1 VLNLSV
7 GSQVIVEGGNAIRTH
22 EGARGHAIYGPYV
35 QVEPGPHVVEFTLAL
50 AEPVTAD
57 PDCACAVVDVVS
69 ENGKRDIAFDFVMLS
84 DLGTDF
90 RTVALAFDL
99 EEVRTLEFRVYTTGR
114 FPLAIQDE
122 PVLRPRRSDDPDRPP
137 ALNRHDYAL
146 RELFER
152 DVPFSVSGDQV
163 NMRIAREQ
171 VGDLF
176 GLDNASADDV
186 ARQIAERVAFKGDD
200 QNALYRA
207 YVGTDQPIVS
217 PPREVPFTST
227 LCQQAH
233 FGYDQYRFWARALK
247 DKPKFYRKQWEFVF
261 IAQAL
266 FERGF
271 LAPGKK
277 GLVFGAGQEPLPALF
292 ASFGVEVLATDQGSE
307 EAERTGWA
315 ATHQHTFDLSAL
327 NQLGICTD
335 RMFRDLVSFMPVDMN
350 AIPPSL
356 DGQFDFCWSA
366 CALEHL
372 GSLEHGLAF
381 IENSMRT
388 LRLGGIAVHTTEFN
402 LSSNEDTL
410 ESPNCSFYRRRD
422 IEDVVGRLERRGYQ
436 VSPLDWSIGEGFA
449 ERVVDLP
456 PFGRGEPH
464 IRLRADRY
472 DVTSIGLI
480 IRAP

>member
-1 VLNLSV
+1 MLNLSV
-7 GSQVIVEGGNAIRTH
+7 GSQVGADGKSAIRTH
-22 EGARGHAIYGPYV
+22 KGARGHAIYGPYV
-35 QVEPGPHVVEFTLAL
+35 QVEPGRYIVEFSIAFAEHVV
-50 AEPVTAD
+50 AD
-57 PDCACAVVDVVS
+57 QDSACAVVDVVG
-69 ENGKRDIAFDFVMLS
+69 ENGQRDIAFDFVMLS

-90 RTVALAFDL
+90 RTVTLAFDL
-99 EEVRTLEFRVYTTGR
+99 EEGRPLEFRVYTTGR
-114 FPLAIQDE
+114 FPLVVQDE
-122 PVLRPRRSDDPDRPP
+122 PVLRLRRPGDPDQAP
-137 ALNRHDYAL
+137 ARDRNNYAL

-152 DVPFSVSGDQV
+152 DVPFSISHDQV
-163 NMRIAREQ
+163 SMQISRGQ

-176 GLDNASADDV
+176 GLANTSPDDV
-186 ARQIAERVAFKGDD
+186 ARQIAERVGFKGDD
-200 QNALYRA
+200 HNALYRA
-207 YVGTDQPIVS
+207 YIGTDHPIVS

-233 FGYDQYRFWARALK
+233 FGYDQYRFWSRALK

-271 LAPGKK
+271 LASGKK

-292 ASFGVEVLATDQGSE
+292 ASFGVEVLATDQGAE
-307 EAERTGWA
+307 DAERTGWA

-335 RMFRDLVSFMPVDMN
+335 RMFRNLVSFMPVDMN
-350 AIPPSL
+350 AIPESL
-356 DGQFDFCWSA
+356 DRQFDFCWSA

-388 LRLGGIAVHTTEFN
+388 LRPGGIAVHTTEFN

-422 IEDVVGRLERRGYQ
+422 IEDVIARLERRGYQ
-436 VSPLDWSIGEGFA
+436 VSPLDWSVGEGFA

-480 IRAP
+480 IQAP

>member
-1 VLNLSV
+1 VLNLSI
-7 GSQVIVEGGNAIRTH
+7 GSQLTAEGKNAIRTQK
-22 EGARGHAIYGPYV
+22 GMRGHALYGPYL
-35 QVEPGPHVVEFTLAL
+35 QVEPGRYVVEFSLAL
-50 AEPVTAD
+50 AEDVALESD
-57 PDCACAVVDVVS
+57 RACAIVDVVGDYGKFDVAFAFITLS
-69 ENGKRDIAFDFVMLS
+69 E
-84 DLGTDF
+84 LGTDF
-90 RTVALAFDL
+90 RTIALPFDL
-99 EEVRTLEFRVYTTGR
+99 AEGRMLEFRVNTSGH
-114 FPLAIQDE
+114 FPLIIHDE
-122 PVLRPRRSDDPDRPP
+122 PVLRSREPDSPQARKID
-137 ALNRHDYAL
+137 RHDYAL

-152 DVPFSVSGDQV
+152 DVAFNAAGAQVSVTVSRD
-163 NMRIAREQ
+163 Q

-176 GLDNASADDV
+176 GLDNVSGDEV

-200 QNALYRA
+200 HNALYRA
-207 YVGTDQPIVS
+207 YVGIDRPIVS
-217 PPREVPFTST
+217 PPREVPFTSAI
-227 LCQQAH
+227 CQQAH
-233 FGYDQYRFWARALK
+233 FGYDQYRYWARALK

-261 IAQAL
+261 IAQTL

-292 ASFGVEVLATDQGSE
+292 ASFGVEILATDQGAE
-307 EAERTGWA
+307 DAERTGWA
-315 ATHQHTFDLSAL
+315 ASHQHTFDLSAL

-335 RMFRDLVSFMPVDMN
+335 RMFRDLVSFRPVDMN
-350 AIPPSL
+350 AIPEAL
-356 DGQFDFCWSA
+356 NGQFDFCWSA

-388 LRLGGIAVHTTEFN
+388 LRSGGVAVHTTEFN
-402 LSSNEDTL
+402 LSSNEATL

-422 IEDVVGRLERRGYQ
+422 IEDVITRLEQQGYE
-436 VSPLDWSIGEGFA
+436 VSPVDWHVGEGFA

>member
-7 GSQVIVEGGNAIRTH
+7 GSQVVAAGKNAIRTN

-35 QVEPGPHVVEFTLAL
+35 QVEPGRHVVEFTLAL
-50 AEPVTAD
+50 AEHVAAE
-57 PDCACAVVDVVS
+57 PDRACAVVDIVS
-69 ENGKRDIAFDFVMLS
+69 DYGKRDIAFDFVMLS

-99 EEVRTLEFRVYTTGR
+99 DEAQSLEFRVYTTGR
-114 FPLAIQDE
+114 FPLVIQDE
-122 PVLRPRRSDDPDRPP
+122 PVLRPRTPGDPDRSS
-137 ALNRHDYAL
+137 ALDRHNYAL

-152 DVPFSVSGDQV
+152 DVPFSISRDQV
-163 NMRIAREQ
+163 NLRIPREQ

-200 QNALYRA
+200 HNALYRA
-207 YVGTDQPIVS
+207 YVGTDHPIVS

-271 LAPGKK
+271 LAPGKN

-292 ASFGVEVLATDQGSE
+292 ASFGVEVLATDQGAE
-307 EAERTGWA
+307 NAERTGWA

-350 AIPPSL
+350 AIPASL
-356 DGQFDFCWSA
+356 DGRFDFCWSA

-388 LRLGGIAVHTTEFN
+388 LRPGGIAVHTTEFN

-422 IEDVVGRLERRGYQ
+422 IEDVVARLERRGYQ
-436 VSPLDWSIGEGFA
+436 VSPLDWSVGEGFA

-480 IRAP
+480 IQAP